1 MIVVSRA
8 LGVQRKTPSP
18 LFIYNGLRLNCVA
31 DKMQYKF
38 KTKDYEQ

>member
-1 MIVVSRA
+1 MENINDKKS
-8 LGVQRKTPSP
+8 S
-18 LFIYNGLRLNCVA
+18 NGLRLNCVA